1 MEEHEN
7 ARRGRHDRGRP
18 PASLAFAAHLHY
30 SFDQKG
36 CSDMVTLVGQQL
48 GNYRLMCLLG
58 RGGFADVYLG
68 EQIYLGSQAA
78 IKMLSAPLAPEARS
92 GFLDEARM
100 LVRLAHPHIIRLL
113 DYGIQEQTPF
123 LVMEYAP
130 GGTLRKLHP
139 RGQPLPLST
148 VVAYV
153 KQVAEALQYA
163 HTQRLIHRD
172 VKPDNLLLGRQGEIL
187 LSDFGIALLAH
198 SSRSQRTEDIV
209 GTLAYMA
216 PEQIQGHPCQ
226 ASDQYALGVIAYEW
240 LSGTRP
246 FSGSF
251 VEIAA
256 GHCLVQPPPL
266 QAARLGIPHLV
277 VEVVSRALAKRPEQR
292 FPNVQAFATAF
303 ERAASLTRKKSTSP
317 VLAGKP
323 PASGRQWRLEDD
335 FEGIATG

>member
-1 MEEHEN
+1 
-7 ARRGRHDRGRP
+7 
-18 PASLAFAAHLHY
+18 
-30 SFDQKG
+30 
-36 CSDMVTLVGQQL
+36 MVNLVGQQL
-48 GNYRLMCLLG
+48 GQYRLTRLLG

-78 IKMLSAPLAPEARS
+78 IKVLSAPLASEARS
-92 GFLDEARM
+92 SFLDEART
-100 LVRLAHPHIIRLL
+100 LVRLAHPRIIRLL
-113 DYGIQEQTPF
+113 DYGVQEQTPF

-139 RGQPLPLST
+139 RGERLPLPT
-148 VVAYV
+148 VVEYLQ
-153 KQVAEALQYA
+153 QVAEALQYA
-163 HTQRLIHRD
+163 HNERLIHRD
-172 VKPDNLLLGRQGEIL
+172 VKPDNLLLGRHGEIL

-209 GTLAYMA
+209 GTVSYMA

-256 GHCLVQPPPL
+256 GHCLAKPPPL
-266 QAARLGIPHLV
+266 EAARLGIPNAVALM
-277 VEVVSRALAKRPEQR
+277 VSRALVKDPRQR
-292 FPNVQAFATAF
+292 FASVLAFARAL
-303 ERAASLTRKKSTSP
+303 ERAARLTRMKSTAP
-317 VLAGKP
+317 VLARVP
-323 PASGRQWRLEDD
+323 PASGRQWTLEDD
-335 FEGIATG
+335 FEGISTR

>member
-1 MEEHEN
+1 
-7 ARRGRHDRGRP
+7 
-18 PASLAFAAHLHY
+18 
-30 SFDQKG
+30 
-36 CSDMVTLVGQQL
+36 MVNLVGQQL

-78 IKMLSAPLAPEARS
+78 IKVLSAPLAPEASS
-92 GFLDEARM
+92 GFLDEART
-100 LVRLAHPHIIRLL
+100 LVRLAHPRIIRLL

-130 GGTLRKLHP
+130 GGTLRKFHP
-139 RGQPLPLST
+139 RGQRLPLAT
-148 VVAYV
+148 VVKYMR
-153 KQVAEALQYA
+153 QVAEALQYA
-163 HTQRLIHRD
+163 HSERLIHRD

-198 SSRSQRTEDIV
+198 SSRSQRTEEMV
-209 GTLAYMA
+209 GTVAYMA

-266 QAARLGIPHLV
+266 QEACPGIPTMV
-277 VEVVSRALAKRPEQR
+277 AAVVSRALAKRPEQR
-292 FPNVQAFATAF
+292 YASVQAFAAAF
-303 ERAASLTRKKSTSP
+303 ERAARLAREKSTSL
-317 VLAGKP
+317 VLTGKP